1 MKIWMKM
8 SRLATWDNATRG
20 CDLKRA
26 CAASHFGNGN
36 TCGVSSVQQ
45 WWKGSNCYNSR
56 GARTAERD
64 CGRTQTSTYM
74 QRAGTDAHKLQHN
87 GGHSSCRAKP
97 NKDRRKRKETPRVK
111 AFYFKKKKRILCMLL
126 QKCYLALLTQTC
138 GTLME
143 ISPWW
148 VITVAW
154 WIFKLPSQSLG
165 CAAGASKGTL
175 RQTHTYTR

>member
-20 CDLKRA
+20 CDLKWA

-111 AFYFKKKKRILCMLL
+111 AFYFKKKKESCVCCFKNVTSHCWHRRVVHWWRSPRDESLL
-126 QKCYLALLTQTC
+126 
-138 GTLME
+138 
-143 ISPWW
+143 
-148 VITVAW
+148 
-154 WIFKLPSQSLG
+154 
-165 CAAGASKGTL
+165 
-175 RQTHTYTR
+175 